1 MKCPTCK
8 KGKLKMEK
16 YEAPRGSYAHKYP
29 KRKERAVMVCDKCE
43 HREVF
48 N

>member
-16 YEAPRGSYAHKYP
+16 YEPPRGAYVQKYP
-29 KRKERAVMVCDKCE
+29 KRRERAVMVCDKCE